1 MENKWGKSLGMVA
14 ILAFVLMA
22 CKPQSTAQDFQKAI
36 EKADTLWACK
46 VDGYPTKEAEQRKD
60 LRYVYGYEVKN
71 AHPLLAAEVTAVKAA
86 LLDSLTFDTA
96 AVKSCPMVAQYAIA
110 VRQAGK
116 MPLALVIST
125 APCGKALLFDKQ
137 HAGKPTSM
145 ELRLGNKLEA
155 VVAGLW

>member
-1 MENKWGKSLGMVA
+1 MGQKPGNGCHIGLGVDGLQTTKHRA
-14 ILAFVLMA
+14 RL
-22 CKPQSTAQDFQKAI
+22 PKAI

-71 AHPLLAAEVTAVKAA
+71 VHPLLAAEVTAVKAA

-110 VRQAGK
+110 VRQGGK

-137 HAGKPTSM
+137 HADKPTSM

>member
-1 MENKWGKSLGMVA
+1 
-14 ILAFVLMA
+14 
-22 CKPQSTAQDFQKAI
+22 
-36 EKADTLWACK
+36 

-71 AHPLLAAEVTAVKAA
+71 VHPLLAAEVTAVKAA

-110 VRQAGK
+110 VRQGGK

-137 HAGKPTSM
+137 HAEKPTSM